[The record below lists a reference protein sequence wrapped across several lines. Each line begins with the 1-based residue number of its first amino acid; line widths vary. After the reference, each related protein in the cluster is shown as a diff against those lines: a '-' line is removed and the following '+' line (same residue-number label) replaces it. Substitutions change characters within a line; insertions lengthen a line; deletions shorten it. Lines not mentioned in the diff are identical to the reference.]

1 MAGARQGRHGCGGS
15 SGTAQHSNGGDT
27 NSSDVAA
34 MHGWQQAVHGRQRRH
49 VALGGC
55 DARGQPT
62 VDSVHRGTGAC
73 ALHKEDH
80 VAAMAAQRGEVVLTW
95 RHEGTDAW
103 PRGNATRTA

>member
-1 MAGARQGRHGCGGS
+1 MMTHGNGTAASGGDLQQWGAAMAGARQGRHGCGGS

-55 DARGQPT
+55 DARYW
-62 VDSVHRGTGAC
+62 RGYTIRITITT
-73 ALHKEDH
+73 LKELTPKPGDH
-80 VAAMAAQRGEVVLTW
+80 L
-95 RHEGTDAW
+95 
-103 PRGNATRTA
+103 